1 MMETLFRGKSIDEQN
16 WVEGFYFYQ
25 NYYWR
30 GEHIREH
37 YILPVGCGDACRV
50 NPYTVGQ
57 YTGITINDERIFE
70 DDIITMYSSDDIRFI
85 ICLGEYDKTVG
96 FAHFSGVGF
105 YCERVGDEDFIQPFG
120 KTYFSDIT
128 KVGNIHDN
136 PELLD

>member
-1 MMETLFRGKSIDEQN
+1 MMETLFRGKKVDGTG

-25 NYYWR
+25 DYYWR

-50 NPYTVGQ
+50 DPYTVGQ
-57 YTGITINDERIFE
+57 YTGITINDERIYE
-70 DDIITMYSSDDIRFI
+70 DDVITLYSSYDYRFVVR
-85 ICLGEYDKTVG
+85 LGEYSKSVG
-96 FAHFSGVGF
+96 FTHFSGVGF
-105 YCERVGDEDFIQPFG
+105 YCERVGDEDFIQHFG
-120 KTYFSDIT
+120 MTPFSDMV